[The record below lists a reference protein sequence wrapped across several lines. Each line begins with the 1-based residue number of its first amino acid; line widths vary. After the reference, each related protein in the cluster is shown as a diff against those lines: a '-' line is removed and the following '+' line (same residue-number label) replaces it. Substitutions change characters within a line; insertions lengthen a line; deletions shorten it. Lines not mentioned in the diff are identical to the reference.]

1 MTSDGDPLVSAE
13 VVEERGRF
21 VVVFDV
27 VFPDGA
33 VRHRMQSYH
42 TRERAELAARLMR
55 AAAERDQPTEWGMP

>member
-1 MTSDGDPLVSAE
+1 MAGDSDPLVNAE

-21 VVVFDV
+21 FVVLDV
-27 VFPDGA
+27 IFPDGA

-55 AAAERDQPTEWGMP
+55 AAAEREQPTEWGMP